1 MESALYVVATPI
13 GNLGDITQRALDV
26 LEHASLIAAEDT
38 RHSARLLK
46 HFNISTPLMAYH
58 DHSDERSVAR
68 IKQLLQDGE
77 AVALISDAGTPLI
90 SDPGYRLVKSVR
102 ESGYAVVPVP
112 GACAAIA
119 ALSASGLPTDRFSFE
134 GFLSAKAGGR
144 SSQLDALRDCPST
157 LVFYEAPH
165 RVLATL
171 EAMAASFGEQRRAVV
186 ARELT
191 KTFETLLDGTLQ
203 ELVERVRGDTNQQR
217 GEIVIMVAPGQ
228 SEQAELDAALAGLLL
243 DVAALAPPKRAA
255 SIVASFSGLPK
266 KQLYDYLLANKPGD

>member
-1 MESALYVVATPI
+1 MKT
-13 GNLGDITQRALDV
+13 
-26 LEHASLIAAEDT
+26 
-38 RHSARLLK
+38 
-46 HFNISTPLMAYH
+46 
-58 DHSDERSVAR
+58 
-68 IKQLLQDGE
+68 
-77 AVALISDAGTPLI
+77 
-90 SDPGYRLVKSVR
+90 VR

-144 SSQLDALRDCPST
+144 SSQLDALSGCPST

-165 RVLATL
+165 RVLASL
-171 EAMAASFGEQRRAVV
+171 EAMVVSFGEQRRAVV

-203 ELVERVRGDTNQQR
+203 ELVETVRGDANQQR

-228 SEQAELDAALAGLLL
+228 SELAELDAALAGLLL

-255 SIVASFSGLPK
+255 SIVASFSGLSK
-266 KQLYDYLLANKPGD
+266 KQLYEYLLANKQGD